1 MSEQADPSPTS
12 RLEQM
17 KRLARHKWRAFL
29 VLMLVALLLGAVL
42 SYLARVVFVQD
53 DVSRRPR
60 VAVVVPKD
68 SLIGQSIVRGLT
80 VFVAE
85 HNQQQLRQRGTPIE
99 LVEFDETAEAAQH
112 IAQDARIVGVVGY
125 TQPGLLEQ
133 AARQLQARKL
143 PIVTIQSLD
152 KPLEGVTSMS
162 INGAEQGRF
171 VGNYARNIAQQ
182 RLMYVI
188 RQSGHEFDAM
198 VESFTSLYA
207 RFETPVRESWIVE
220 PGGPA
225 DAQDQTIDKAAQAI
239 GKLGVGSV
247 FVAADPLVAARIIHR
262 LRASGNAVDFF
273 GPAQLATQAF
283 SSAAARLGGREAS
296 LQTHGIVAATP
307 VLFDT
312 ANQRAQTFQT
322 AFQRQYGSM
331 PDWVAT
337 VANDAMRLVLVSGN
351 GHGKD
356 TTTPVQGVTGALSV
370 AQGQLELPIQMGL
383 YNGDRLI
390 SAPVQLLPIA
400 KGVGF
405 DYIDALKQGR
415 VLYVNDRFMY
425 KTNVVYVGTAVH
437 GISEVNPTTET
448 AMIDMSVW
456 FRYRGSFSPQDL
468 LITNAAEP
476 FTLDKPEETIE
487 SSDIQYRRYRFKKKF
502 QLNFTRADRPFNQQ
516 VAGIT
521 FRHRHLNR
529 NNLTYVVD
537 VLGMPTGA
545 EFVAELHKHNL
556 IMSTTGL
563 RIVDA
568 WMSQEQVQE
577 RGDGAPQY
585 VGMTGEKALFSTITM
600 GLLLKSNGVSAHDII
615 PSESFIYVGIFG
627 VVGVMFAVLMDSRRW
642 GRYWSE
648 QSWVM
653 RVIFVPLLLAALGN
667 LVLDQV
673 FLHAGSKVAGLLMLV
688 YDSVWWLMGA
698 YLADMAV
705 RRFVWTALE
714 ERARRQ
720 IPNIMKFLVSF
731 LFLALAAGGITAFVL
746 NQPLTSL
753 LATSGVFAM
762 VIGFAVQ
769 ANIANIFSGI
779 LLNVERPFK
788 VGDMIRVNNMLG
800 TVEDIS
806 WRTTRIKANDGQMI
820 SLANSKISEALT
832 ENLSNAPTGLVGET
846 LLYMRPEIDRGV
858 AVAIIKEAI
867 DGIDAVL
874 FNQPGKS
881 TAPKIVLRGLESLNG
896 QWVATYSVKY
906 RVATESKKSEVR
918 DKLWTRFGQLCKA
931 REIASVASSAV

>member
-1 MSEQADPSPTS
+1 MPAYFPDESGWPWPDLALKEAFTDSFRWRHRSEEFAGSRS
-12 RLEQM
+12 RLWRLYRRRGEHHGELSAWLDELI
-17 KRLARHKWRAFL
+17 RLALIPGHPFAMADGLHPRLLKAYSPGARDAWWSIE
-29 VLMLVALLLGAVL
+29 LVALWRDEDSTLSVLVRWASESALSGLHLNLAVPVAQLLAWTCAVSQQAL
-42 SYLARVVFVQD
+42 REQAT
-53 DVSRRPR
+53 
-60 VAVVVPKD
+60 
-68 SLIGQSIVRGLT
+68 RGLT
-80 VFVAE
+80 RVLVACPDALDVLLADFLAVNDDYVVE
-85 HNQQQLRQRGTPIE
+85 SV
-99 LVEFDETAEAAQH
+99 LVATWGVLIDGSRPTACS
-112 IAQDARIVGVVGY
+112 D
-125 TQPGLLEQ
+125 
-133 AARQLQARKL
+133 AARR
-143 PIVTIQSLD
+143 VW
-152 KPLEGVTSMS
+152 E
-162 INGAEQGRF
+162 
-171 VGNYARNIAQQ
+171 
-182 RLMYVI
+182 
-188 RQSGHEFDAM
+188 
-198 VESFTSLYA
+198 
-207 RFETPVRESWIVE
+207 
-220 PGGPA
+220 
-225 DAQDQTIDKAAQAI
+225 
-239 GKLGVGSV
+239 V
-247 FVAADPLVAARIIHR
+247 FFA
-262 LRASGNAVDFF
+262 
-273 GPAQLATQAF
+273 
-283 SSAAARLGGREAS
+283 
-296 LQTHGIVAATP
+296 
-307 VLFDT
+307 FDT

-356 TTTPVQGVTGALSV
+356 TKTPMQGVTGALSV

-537 VLGMPTGA
+537 VLGMPAGA
-545 EFVAELHKHNL
+545 EFVAELHKRNL

-600 GLLLKSNGVSAHDII
+600 GLLLKSDGVSAHDII

-714 ERARRQ
+714 ERAQRQ

-846 LLYMRPEIDRGV
+846 LLYVRPEIDRGV

-867 DGIDAVL
+867 DGIEAVL

>member
-1 MSEQADPSPTS
+1 MNEPAEAPQTS
-12 RLEQM
+12 WLERM
-17 KRLARHKWRAFL
+17 KLLARHKWRAL
-29 VLMLVALLLGAVL
+29 LMLVLVTLLLGAVL
-42 SYLARVVFVQD
+42 SYMARAVFVQD
-53 DVSRRPR
+53 DVTRRPR
-60 VAVVVPKD
+60 VAVVVPKG
-68 SLIGQSIVRGLT
+68 SLIGQSIVRGLS

-99 LVEFDETAEAAQH
+99 LVEFDETAEAAQR

-125 TQPGLLEQ
+125 TQSALLEQ
-133 AARQLQARKL
+133 AARRLRSRSL

-152 KPLEGVTSMS
+152 KPLDGVTSMS

-188 RQSGHEFDAM
+188 RQSGSEFDAM
-198 VESFTSLYA
+198 VESFTSIYA
-207 RFETPVRESWIVE
+207 RFETPVRESWIIDPDSAE
-220 PGGPA
+220 
-225 DAQDQTIDKAAQAI
+225 DQTVEQAAQVI
-239 GKLGVGSV
+239 GKLGVGAV
-247 FVAADPLVAARIIHR
+247 FVAADPPVAARIIYR
-262 LRASGNAVDFF
+262 LRASGHAIDFF

-283 SSAAARLGGREAS
+283 SEAAVKLAGQDAS

-312 ANQRAQTFQT
+312 ANERAQLFQT
-322 AFQRQYGSM
+322 AFQRQHGST

-337 VANDAMRLVLVSGN
+337 VANDAMRLVLAQGR
-351 GHGKD
+351 G
-356 TTTPVQGVTGALSV
+356 TTTVQGVTGEWSS
-370 AQGQLELPIQMGL
+370 AQRQLELPIQMGL
-383 YNGDRLI
+383 YNGERLI

-405 DYIDALKQGR
+405 DYIEALKQGR
-415 VLYVNDRFMY
+415 VLYVNNRFMY

-437 GISEVNPTTET
+437 EVSDINPTAET
-448 AMIDMSVW
+448 AMIDMSIW

-476 FTLDKPEETIE
+476 FTLDKPEELIE
-487 SSDIQYRRYRFKKKF
+487 SSDIQYRRYRFRKKF
-502 QLNFTRADRPFNQQ
+502 RLNFTRADRTFNQQ

-521 FRHRHLNR
+521 FRHRQLNR

-537 VLGMPTGA
+537 VLGMPAGA
-545 EFVAELHKHNL
+545 EFATELHQRNV
-556 IMSTTGL
+556 ITGPARL
-563 RIVDA
+563 EIANA
-568 WMSQEQVQE
+568 WMAQEQVQE

-600 GLLLKSNGVSAHDII
+600 GLLLKNDGLSARDLL
-615 PSESFIYVGIFG
+615 PSEYFIYIGIIGFVGIA
-627 VVGVMFAVLMDSRRW
+627 MAMAMDNRRW
-642 GRYWSE
+642 GRYWAA

-653 RVIFVPLLLAALGN
+653 RMIFVPLLLASSGN
-667 LVLDQV
+667 LMLDQV

-688 YDSVWWLMGA
+688 YESIWWLMGA

-705 RRFVWTALE
+705 RRFVWTTLE
-714 ERARRQ
+714 ERAWRQ

-788 VGDMIRVNNMLG
+788 VGDLIRVNNILG

-820 SLANSKISEALT
+820 SLANSRISEALT
-832 ENLSNAPTGLVGET
+832 ENLSNAPAGLVGET
-846 LLYMRPEIDRGV
+846 LLYVRPEVERGI
-858 AVAIIKEAI
+858 AVDIIKEAI
-867 DGIDAVL
+867 DGIDTIL
-874 FNQPGKS
+874 FKEPGKS
-881 TAPKIVLRGLESLNG
+881 TAPKIALRGLESLNG

-906 RVATESKKSEVR
+906 RVATESKKSEAR
-918 DKLWTRFGQLCKA
+918 DKLWTRFGQLCKT
-931 REIASVASSAV
+931 RDISSVASSGLP